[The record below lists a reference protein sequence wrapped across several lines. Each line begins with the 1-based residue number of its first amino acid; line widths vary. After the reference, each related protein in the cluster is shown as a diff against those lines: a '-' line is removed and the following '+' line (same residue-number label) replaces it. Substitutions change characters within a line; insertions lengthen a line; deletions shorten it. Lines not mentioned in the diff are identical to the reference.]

1 MKVKQYF
8 FELYQRLF
16 VLLFTLV
23 LNFSVLFFYKEQLI
37 YLIGQHQESVIPSF
51 ISTSL
56 TEIFIVFIKLSFFLA
71 FYFSYPVILAQL
83 CFFLIP
89 GLYKYEYKII
99 RNFFI
104 VSIILYLITTLF
116 IAKIF
121 LPSCWKFFASFQL
134 QATKNLV
141 SLQLEPRIDDYL
153 NFFFET
159 FLMLNLVLHVFLIF
173 IFFLRKVTLDF
184 IVKHR
189 RFFYLTFF
197 LFATFLTPPDI
208 SSQVFV
214 GLMFLVFFE
223 IFLLSMFITK
233 EYKKGE

>member
-8 FELYQRLF
+8 FELYHRLF
-16 VLLFTLV
+16 ILLFTLG
-23 LNFSVLFFYKEQLI
+23 LNFCVLFFYKEQLI

-71 FYFSYPVILAQL
+71 FYFAYPVILAQL

-104 VSIILYLITTLF
+104 VSIILYLLTTIF
-116 IAKIF
+116 TAKFF
-121 LPSCWKFFASFQL
+121 LPYCWKFFASFQL
-134 QATKNLV
+134 QAAKSLV
-141 SLQLEPRIDDYL
+141 NLQLEPRIADYL

-159 FLMLNLVLHVFLIF
+159 FLLLNVVLHVFLIF

-184 IVKHR
+184 IVKYR

-197 LFATFLTPPDI
+197 LFATLLTPPDI
-208 SSQVFV
+208 TSQIFV
-214 GLMFLVFFE
+214 GLMFLFFFE

-233 EYKKGE
+233 EYQKGE